1 MTLLQ
6 EKPLNIPQGRIDMTH
21 GSGGRASARL
31 IEQVFASVF
40 DNPALAESNDQA
52 RLTLPEPGMRLA
64 FSSDSF
70 VIFPLFFPGG
80 DIGSLAVHGTV
91 NDVAM
96 AGAKPL
102 WLSAGFIIEEGFP
115 LSDLDRIARSM
126 AAAAHNCGVSIVTGD
141 TKVVEKGKADGL
153 YINTAGIGAF
163 RAELDLSAKRVQAG
177 DAILLS
183 GPIGDHGI
191 AILAHREKMSFA
203 EPLLSD
209 SAPLNGL
216 VEHMLASGVDIH
228 ALRDPTR
235 GGLATTLNEIAKTAE
250 VGMRLE
256 ESAIPIRESVR
267 GACEL
272 LGLDPLYIAN
282 EGRLIAFCPQA
293 QADKLLQ
300 AMRAHD
306 KGSEAAIIGSVV
318 PDARHWIEMRTPL
331 GGSRIVD
338 WLNGEP
344 LPRIC

>member
-1 MTLLQ
+1 MKLH
-6 EKPLNIPQGRIDMTH
+6 EKPLDKAQGRIDMTH
-21 GSGGRASARL
+21 GSGGRATARL
-31 IEQVFASVF
+31 IEQVFASAF
-40 DNPALAESNDQA
+40 DNPALAEANDQA

-70 VIFPLFFPGG
+70 VISPLFFPGG

-115 LSDLDRIARSM
+115 IADLERIVRSM
-126 AAAAHNCGVSIVTGD
+126 AEAARNCGVSIVTGD

-153 YINTAGIGAF
+153 YINTAGIGVF
-163 RAELDLSAKRVQAG
+163 RAELDLSARRVRAG
-177 DAILLS
+177 DAVLLS
-183 GPIGDHGI
+183 GLIGDHGV
-191 AILAHREKMSFA
+191 AILAHREKLSFVT
-203 EPLLSD
+203 PLLSD

-216 VEHMLASGVDIH
+216 VEHLLASGVEIH

-235 GGLATTLNEIAKTAE
+235 GGLATTLNEIAGTAE
-250 VGMRLE
+250 VGIRLE
-256 ESAIPIRESVR
+256 ESAIPVRESVR
-267 GACEL
+267 GVCEV

-282 EGRLIAFCPQA
+282 EGCLIAFCPQD
-293 QADKLLQ
+293 QADRLLQ

-306 KGSEAAIIGSVV
+306 KGRDAAIIGKVV
-318 PDARHWIEMRTPL
+318 SDSRFWVEMHTPL

>member
-1 MTLLQ
+1 
-6 EKPLNIPQGRIDMTH
+6 
-21 GSGGRASARL
+21 
-31 IEQVFASVF
+31 
-40 DNPALAESNDQA
+40 
-52 RLTLPEPGMRLA
+52 MRLA

-70 VIFPLFFPGG
+70 VISPLFFPGG

-115 LSDLDRIARSM
+115 IADLERIVRSM
-126 AAAAHNCGVSIVTGD
+126 AEAARNCGVSIVTGD

-153 YINTAGIGAF
+153 YINTAGIGVF
-163 RAELDLSAKRVQAG
+163 RAELDLSARRVRAG
-177 DAILLS
+177 DAVLLS
-183 GPIGDHGI
+183 GLIGDHGV
-191 AILAHREKMSFA
+191 AILAHREKLSFVT
-203 EPLLSD
+203 PLLSD

-216 VEHMLASGVDIH
+216 VEHLLASGVEIH

-235 GGLATTLNEIAKTAE
+235 GGLATTLNEIAGTAE
-250 VGMRLE
+250 VGIRLE
-256 ESAIPIRESVR
+256 ESAIPVRESVR
-267 GACEL
+267 GVCEV

-282 EGRLIAFCPQA
+282 EGCLIAFCPQD
-293 QADKLLQ
+293 QADRLLQ

-306 KGSEAAIIGSVV
+306 KGRDAAIIGKVV
-318 PDARHWIEMRTPL
+318 SDSRFWVEMHTPL